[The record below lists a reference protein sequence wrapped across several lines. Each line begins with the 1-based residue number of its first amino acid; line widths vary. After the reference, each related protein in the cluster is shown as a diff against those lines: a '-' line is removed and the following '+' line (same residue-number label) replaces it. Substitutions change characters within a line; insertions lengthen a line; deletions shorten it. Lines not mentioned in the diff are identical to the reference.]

1 MPIQSSRV
9 PVGSRAP
16 ALILPA
22 GGGDWISLEDY
33 TGRRSVVLVFLR
45 GFG

>member
-1 MPIQSSRV
+1 MPIQSRRA

-16 ALILPA
+16 ALTLAAA
-22 GGGDWISLEDY
+22 GSDRISLEDY

>member
-1 MPIQSSRV
+1 MPIQSKRV

-16 ALILPA
+16 ALTLPTA
-22 GGGDWISLEDY
+22 GGDRISLEDY

>member
-1 MPIQSSRV
+1 MPIQSRRV

-16 ALILPA
+16 ALTLPA
-22 GGGDWISLEDY
+22 ARGDRISLEDY
-33 TGRRSVVLVFLR
+33 TGHHSVVLVFLR